1 MITCSL
7 RSSDLLLFDLKKDY
21 HSSHKQLKKE
31 PEQYT
36 DEAVHVRVGSGRKI
50 KLRSSLLRS
59 HGGGEFYWKRGGVLK
74 EGRGDKSDL

>member
-36 DEAVHVRVGSGRKI
+36 DEAVHVRVGSGKKDKI
-50 KLRSSLLRS
+50 EKFAFEESWWRGVLLEKGRGLE
-59 HGGGEFYWKRGGVLK
+59 GGKRG
-74 EGRGDKSDL
+74 